1 MDHRICVCLLKTD
14 ISLLFAWWQDAVCWL
29 RGVTDDDVEFVSAAV
44 AMSPWQ
50 QWCKYAAHKRCRRQQ
65 WCWWDAAKVI
75 PNLHIFCL
83 LASSPPTTDSL
94 LASSP
99 PTTDSLLATS
109 PPTTDSLLATSPP
122 TTDSL
127 LASSPPTTDSLLAT
141 SPQQPTAR
149 FSSWLPLLQSTLLYY
164 FVMFVVFL

>member
-1 MDHRICVCLLKTD
+1 MVHRICVCLLKTD

-109 PPTTDSLLATSPP
+109 PPTTDSAVFFLITFVAVYI
-122 TTDSL
+122 
-127 LASSPPTTDSLLAT
+127 
-141 SPQQPTAR
+141 
-149 FSSWLPLLQSTLLYY
+149 TLLLCDVCCI
-164 FVMFVVFL
+164 FVTQNVREVKSASYLCAFVTTKSLVISLVI